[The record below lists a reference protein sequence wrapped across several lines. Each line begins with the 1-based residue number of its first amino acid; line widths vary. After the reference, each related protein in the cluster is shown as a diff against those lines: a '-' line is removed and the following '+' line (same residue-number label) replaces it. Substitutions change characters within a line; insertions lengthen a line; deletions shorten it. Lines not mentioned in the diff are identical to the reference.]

1 MNKKIKTVLKSAGIT
16 AASLGAVKLF
26 NQISYMAAGK
36 KSDMDG
42 EYYDWSYGR
51 IYYKVKGHGKP
62 LLLIHSLYT
71 SCCMAEWD
79 KTVDELSAKYKIYT
93 IDMLG
98 YGMSSKPKMTYTAFI
113 YASLI
118 KDFIENVIQEP
129 CYVIAANNSGAAAVT
144 CAKIYQN
151 YITKLMLV
159 SPNGIN
165 DTMAVNTSKFKRIL
179 MEFPLLGTAYY
190 NIKTSKPA
198 VRAFMNN
205 YGFFAKENDYSQIIK
220 EFYKSAHSEKGNARY
235 AFASLIT
242 NFMNMDIKQY
252 ISDIKTPVCVA
263 WGEENILNPID
274 NMEKMRE
281 IMPQCRYYIFEKT
294 RLFPHIE
301 NSVEFANSAE
311 DFLR

>member
-1 MNKKIKTVLKSAGIT
+1 MNKKLKSVLKSAGIA
-16 AASLGAVKLF
+16 AASLGAVKIF
-26 NQISYMAAGK
+26 NQLSYMAAGK
-36 KSDMDG
+36 NSDIDG

-62 LLLIHSLYT
+62 LLLVHSLYT

-129 CYVIAANNSGAAAVT
+129 CFVIAANNSGAAAVT

-151 YITKLMLV
+151 YITKLLLV

-165 DTMAVNTSKFKRIL
+165 DPMAVNASKFKRIL
-179 MEFPLLGTAYY
+179 MEIPLLGTAYY
-190 NIKTSKPA
+190 NIKTSK
-198 VRAFMNN
+198 R
-205 YGFFAKENDYSQIIK
+205 Q
-220 EFYKSAHSEKGNARY
+220 
-235 AFASLIT
+235 
-242 NFMNMDIKQY
+242 
-252 ISDIKTPVCVA
+252 
-263 WGEENILNPID
+263 
-274 NMEKMRE
+274 
-281 IMPQCRYYIFEKT
+281 
-294 RLFPHIE
+294 
-301 NSVEFANSAE
+301 
-311 DFLR
+311 